1 MINAF
6 TPAESTASPA
16 DCTGETSAATRRG
29 ALGTDVKLLTAQ
41 VCYQARLLL
50 SNPRGLVIGVG
61 LPIILLVAS
70 KGKAGRPDVAGYA
83 VFGLTMTAWNTY
95 GLRLVA
101 ARESG
106 VLKRWRSTPLPRWCY
121 FVGSILASAVVAVL
135 AGTATV
141 IAALLIYGR
150 HFGDGQHVYLTGD
163 GTLAVVAVC
172 FLGAVAFAGAVT
184 ALTSVIPSVE
194 AALPTLMLI
203 YFPLVIVSGV
213 LFSITEPG
221 WLSTIV
227 SYLPAQPLVD
237 AMTRVVRHTS
247 GDGFIPMRDV
257 LVLASW
263 AIGGVLA
270 AVVVFRWEP
279 HRAASA
285 RGRAERSPR

>member
-1 MINAF
+1 V
-6 TPAESTASPA
+6 
-16 DCTGETSAATRRG
+16 R
-29 ALGTDVKLLTAQ
+29 TDVQLLAAQ
-41 VCYQARLLL
+41 IRYQARLLL
-50 SNPRGLVIGVG
+50 SNARGLVIGVG

-70 KGKAGRPDVAGYA
+70 KGKSGHPDVSGYA

-106 VLKRWRSTPLPRWCY
+106 VLKRWRATPLPRWCY

-150 HFGDGQHVYLTGD
+150 HFGDSQHVYLTGV
-163 GTLAVVAVC
+163 GTLALVTVC
-172 FLGAVAFAGAVT
+172 FLGALAFAGTVT

-221 WLSTIV
+221 WLSTVV
-227 SYLPAQPLVD
+227 SYLPVRPLVD
-237 AMTRVVRHTS
+237 SMTRVVWHTP
-247 GDGFIPMRDV
+247 GDGSIPIRDIV
-257 LVLASW
+257 VLASW
-263 AIGGVLA
+263 AIGGILG
-270 AVVVFRWEP
+270 AVVFFRWEP
-279 HRAASA
+279 HRQASTKD
-285 RGRAERSPR
+285 RVDGSRK